1 MRCGCWIPSTISTSS
16 FSNSNLKIL
25 CVYIYVCVLRMTL
38 LKGLPNRWIMVDY
51 NHLSGI
57 VIQAMLDPFIVDP
70 RAAA

>member
-1 MRCGCWIPSTISTSS
+1 MAVGSPPLSPLHHLVIQI
-16 FSNSNLKIL
+16 LKYY
-25 CVYIYVCVLRMTL
+25 VYIYICVCVLRMTL

-70 RAAA
+70 RTAA